1 MKTVLMWSF
10 ENGTREINIHDVEP
24 EIFGKLKPV
33 FDVDVGLDHVG
44 RINVDKNT
52 VIIFY
57 KKQDDGEK
65 EANNEV
71 PVENAETEQPV
82 C

>member
-10 ENGTREINIHDVEP
+10 ENGTREINLHDVEP
-24 EIFGKLKPV
+24 ELFEKLRPV
-33 FDVDVGLDHVG
+33 FDLGLDHMG

-52 VIIFY
+52 LIIFY
-57 KKQDDGEK
+57 KKQDDDEK
-65 EANNEV
+65 EANNES
-71 PVENAETEQPV
+71 PVENTEAKQPV

>member
-33 FDVDVGLDHVG
+33 LDVDVGLDHVG

-57 KKQDDGEK
+57 KKQDGKDG
-65 EANNEV
+65 NNECT
-71 PVENAETEQPV
+71 VENAETEQPV